1 MNNYKNRLQEIVTKL
16 IADSEKLRRYSLVLF
31 IIFVGLVYGF
41 LVLRINTLSN
51 QKPTEEAINKQV
63 KAAKIPRIDKSVVK
77 QLESLED
84 NSVNV
89 QTLFN
94 QARSNPFQ

>member
-1 MNNYKNRLQEIVTKL
+1 MNDIKIKLQDFVNRI
-16 IADSEKLRRYSLVLF
+16 IADSEKLRRYSLISF
-31 IIFVGLVYGF
+31 IILIGLIYGF
-41 LVLRINTLSN
+41 LLLRINTLSS
-51 QKPTEEAINKQV
+51 QKPSEEAIAKQV
-63 KAAKIPRIDKSVVK
+63 KAAKIPQIDKEVVK